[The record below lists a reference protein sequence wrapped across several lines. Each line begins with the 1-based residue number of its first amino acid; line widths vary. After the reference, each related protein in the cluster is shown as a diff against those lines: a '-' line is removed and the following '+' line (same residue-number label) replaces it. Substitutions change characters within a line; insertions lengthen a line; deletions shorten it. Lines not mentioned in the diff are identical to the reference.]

1 MMRNLGKIVAH
12 IPARAGSQRVRIKNL
27 RYLAGKPLISYTI
40 TAARGSKYL
49 SDIYVNTDSPTIG
62 QFAEE
67 MGVKYYKRSSD
78 LTADN
83 STSDDFNYDIIN
95 SLKPDTLIMINPVC
109 PLIEATDINEVV
121 EAYQNST
128 ADAVITST
136 ATSMQCFY
144 KGKSINIDTEAQLQP
159 TQFNEPVFVCNW
171 AISIWDANLFA
182 ENYKTRGYAVFGK
195 KLILYNIGPE
205 KSIKISTE
213 EDFGLAE
220 QLMMLREI
228 NQNKA
233 KNIRYWGA

>member
-1 MMRNLGKIVAH
+1 MRNLGKTVAH

-27 RYLAGKPLISYTI
+27 RYLAGKPLIAYTI
-40 TAARGSKYL
+40 TAARESKYL
-49 SDIYVNTDSPTIG
+49 SDIYVNTDSPIIG

-109 PLIEATDINEVV
+109 PLIESTDIDEVV
-121 EAYQNST
+121 EAYQRSS

-144 KGKSINIDTEAQLQP
+144 KGESINIDTEAKLQP
-159 TQFNEPVFVCNW
+159 TQFNEPVHICNW
-171 AISIWDANLFA
+171 AISIWDANIFA
-182 ENYKTRGYAVFGK
+182 ENYKIKGHAVFGN
-195 KLILYNIGPE
+195 KLNLYKIDPV

-213 EDFGLAE
+213 EDFRLAE
-220 QLMMLREI
+220 QIMMIR
-228 NQNKA
+228 QNDQK
-233 KNIRYWGA
+233 KTSRIRYWGV